1 MTNNSKYILYLNFFK
16 KELKKYLSDENLEVL
31 ILEYKKLEKLNL
43 FDRKSTEVKDAAGK
57 DILYYSLKYRRS
69 FEELITYLEF
79 NLSKTKYLQFL
90 ISLARFSLTNS
101 EVKLAIDLCYKIV
114 SPGVKRYKKL
124 KYRAEAYIILSDSFL
139 DQAYW
144 SESLSYLK
152 LAQLI
157 YKSKNDDK
165 GLAECQNRLGIIH
178 AQQGNI
184 KLASEHFESA
194 IKMLKLSNDNEQI
207 SKLNINLGI
216 IYTILDKKK
225 KAETY
230 LNNSLKIF
238 IEKKDK
244 LNVAL
249 LYHNLGMLYLRN
261 GNLDESQK
269 SFNRSLSISS
279 RNNFLMSKCITLVSK
294 SQLALSKNSL
304 DAANRFAMQGL
315 NLAIK
320 INDRLSQAEFYKI
333 YGIIYRLKK
342 EYKLSESNLLIS
354 LRINKEVNNQLNYS
368 ETAIEL
374 GNLFAELNESSKA
387 NYYYDLAKIFYKKNN
402 IKRELKLIS
411 DALKEG

>member
-1 MTNNSKYILYLNFFK
+1 MTNTSKYNLYLNFFK
-16 KELKKYLSDENLEVL
+16 KELKKSLSEENFNEL
-31 ILEYKKLEKLNL
+31 IHSYKQLEKLNI
-43 FDRKSTEVKDAAGK
+43 FEKQSTLDGNVDGK
-57 DILYYSLKYRRS
+57 DILYFSLKYRRS

-79 NLSKTKYLQFL
+79 NLSKTKYLKFL
-90 ISLARFSLTNS
+90 ILLAKFSLNNS
-101 EVKLAIDLCYKIV
+101 EVKLAIDICYKII
-114 SPGVKRYKKL
+114 SPGEQRHRKL
-124 KYRAEAYIILSDSFL
+124 KYRADAYLILSDSFL

-157 YKSKNDDK
+157 YQSKNDIK

-178 AQQGNI
+178 AEQGNI

-194 IKMLKLSNDNEQI
+194 IQTLKLSKDSEQI
-207 SKLNINLGI
+207 SKLKINLGI
-216 IYTILDKKK
+216 IYTILGKKN
-225 KAETY
+225 KAESY
-230 LNNSLKIF
+230 LNNSLKVF

-249 LYHNLGMLYLRN
+249 LHHNLGMLYLRN
-261 GNLDESQK
+261 GNFDESQR

-294 SQLALSKNSL
+294 AQLAISKKSFE
-304 DAANRFAMQGL
+304 AANRFALQGL

-333 YGIIYRLKK
+333 YGIIYRMKK
-342 EYKLSESNLLIS
+342 DYKLAESNLLTS

-374 GNLFAELNESSKA
+374 GNLFVELNDSSKA
-387 NYYYDLAKIFYKKNN
+387 NYYYDLAKVFYKKNG
-402 IKRELKLIS
+402 IKRELKYIS
-411 DALKEG
+411 DALKAG